1 MNDIEQ
7 LCKDLKLSYIRENYK
22 EHLNQAKQTNQD
34 FESVLIELLDSERLN
49 RKNNSI
55 TTRLRQAKFPQR
67 KYLEDFK
74 IARFSED
81 LRRKFI
87 ELESLEFIKNKENI
101 ILFSNPGMGKTHYAT
116 ALGIKACLENMKVL
130 FISVPNLVI
139 ELKEALSRNDLNQY
153 KKKFLKYDLVLL
165 DELGYVSFDKE
176 GSEILFNLISNRIN
190 AGSII
195 ITTNLLFDRWEE
207 IFKDP
212 ILTTAIVDRLAFKS
226 HIINMSGDSYRIKET
241 KNWLNKKA
249 NNNL

>member
-74 IARFSED
+74 VTRFSED

-176 GSEILFNLISNRIN
+176 GSEILFNLISNRLTV
-190 AGSII
+190 GSVI

-207 IFKDP
+207 IFTDP
-212 ILTTAIVDRLAFKS
+212 ILTTALVDRLAYKS
-226 HIINMSGDSYRIKET
+226 HLLNMSGDSYRVEET
-241 KNWLNKKA
+241 LDWLKQKTA
-249 NNNL
+249 N

>member
-176 GSEILFNLISNRIN
+176 GSEILFNLISNRLTV
-190 AGSII
+190 GSVI

-207 IFKDP
+207 IFIDP
-212 ILTTAIVDRLAFKS
+212 ILTTALVDRLAYKS
-226 HIINMSGDSYRIKET
+226 HLLNMSGDSYRVEET
-241 KNWLNKKA
+241 LDWLKQKNS
-249 NNNL
+249 

>member
-22 EHLNQAKQTNQD
+22 EHINQAKQTNQD

-74 IARFSED
+74 ITRFSED

-176 GSEILFNLISNRIN
+176 GSEILFNLISNRLTV
-190 AGSII
+190 GSVI

-207 IFKDP
+207 IFIDP
-212 ILTTAIVDRLAFKS
+212 ILTTALVDRLAYKS
-226 HIINMSGDSYRIKET
+226 HLLNMSGDSYRVEET
-241 KNWLNKKA
+241 LDWLKQKNS
-249 NNNL
+249 

>member
-1 MNDIEQ
+1 MNEIEQ
-7 LCKDLKLSYIRENYK
+7 LCKDLKLSYIRENYR
-22 EHLNQAKQTNQD
+22 EHLSQAKQTSQD
-34 FESVLIELLDSERLN
+34 FESILIELLESERLN

-55 TTRLRQAKFPQR
+55 VARMRQAKFPQK

-74 IARFSED
+74 VERFSED
-81 LRRKFI
+81 IRRKFT
-87 ELESLEFIKNKENI
+87 ELESLEFIQNKENI

-153 KKKFLKYDLVLL
+153 KKKFLKYDLVVL

-176 GSEILFNLISNRIN
+176 GSEILFNLISNRLTV
-190 AGSII
+190 GSVI

-207 IFKDP
+207 IFIDP
-212 ILTTAIVDRLAFKS
+212 ILTTALVDRLAYKS
-226 HIINMSGDSYRIKET
+226 HLINMSGNSYRVEET
-241 KNWLNKKA
+241 LDWLKQKNS
-249 NNNL
+249 

>member
-176 GSEILFNLISNRIN
+176 GSEILFNLISNRLTV
-190 AGSII
+190 GSVI
-195 ITTNLLFDRWEE
+195 ITTNLLFDRW
-207 IFKDP
+207 
-212 ILTTAIVDRLAFKS
+212 
-226 HIINMSGDSYRIKET
+226 
-241 KNWLNKKA
+241 
-249 NNNL
+249 